1 MILQLILGFYPPYI
15 KAMELFS
22 FGSETFFASNIHVVE
37 CRWKFYKLSEPTG
50 SDFESCQIYIYI
62 YICGVIQKDGLNFIR
77 LYFLNYIRYVN
88 DLCKS

>member
-62 YICGVIQKDGLNFIR
+62 YI
-77 LYFLNYIRYVN
+77 YIYAG
-88 DLCKS
+88 